1 MDIAGTISKYRK
13 AKNLSQ
19 EALGELVGVTN
30 QAVSKWENGTS
41 SPDISIIPALAEAL
55 GISLEQFFGVRD
67 DSQPERVS
75 ADDLPEEAFKRLYH
89 TFSELWKL
97 SPLAEA
103 KETWLKAWRLS
114 CVSNT
119 HGCMTAAAGPFA
131 FIDLSFKTPNGG
143 EIFEN
148 DYTARAVS
156 KLFQKSVRK
165 VLEYEYNFTVAR
177 NDYTSGDTG
186 HTAAEIC
193 ETTGLSEDEVLDA
206 LDTLVA
212 LEINSSDGGGV
223 YYIEFGHFP
232 DLFAL
237 FQSAKLA
244 TGSHY
249 WHRLR
254 DTTVI
259 TDRSLSE
266 DI

>member
-13 AKNLSQ
+13 VKNLTQ

-177 NDYTSGDTG
+177 NDYQATSVTPRRRYVRRPGFRGKKFWTRSTLLSRLKLTVRTAEGCITLSSVIFPISLHCFSRQSSPRVRITG
-186 HTAAEIC
+186 
-193 ETTGLSEDEVLDA
+193 
-206 LDTLVA
+206 
-212 LEINSSDGGGV
+212 
-223 YYIEFGHFP
+223 
-232 DLFAL
+232 
-237 FQSAKLA
+237 
-244 TGSHY
+244 
-249 WHRLR
+249 
-254 DTTVI
+254 TV
-259 TDRSLSE
+259 
-266 DI
+266 